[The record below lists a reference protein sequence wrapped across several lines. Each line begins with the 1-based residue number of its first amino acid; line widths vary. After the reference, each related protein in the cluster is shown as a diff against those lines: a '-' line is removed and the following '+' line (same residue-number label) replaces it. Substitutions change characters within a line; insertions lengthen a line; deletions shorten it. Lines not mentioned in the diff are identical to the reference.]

1 MKNFKKLMKSWA
13 NKLFNPLMYLDPSLC
28 SRWYKYAPQ
37 KTLWWQEKWEVAG
50 LLQPV
55 SRSIT
60 DSNTPGGR
68 SVCCLGK
75 TVGFD

>member
-1 MKNFKKLMKSWA
+1 MDVTEILRLA
-13 NKLFNPLMYLDPSLC
+13 QDDINKDVAVI
-28 SRWYKYAPQ
+28 K
-37 KTLWWQEKWEVAG
+37 KTLWWQEEWEVAG

-55 SRSIT
+55 SHSIT

>member
-1 MKNFKKLMKSWA
+1 MDVTEFLRFALDDTNMHQKS
-13 NKLFNPLMYLDPSLC
+13 F
-28 SRWYKYAPQ
+28 
-37 KTLWWQEKWEVAG
+37 WWQEKWEVAG

-68 SVCCLGK
+68 SVCSLGK